1 MKNMDEKIVSGQVH
15 IRCRF
20 PFINITEYQV
30 HAVYGTHTDASI
42 TGMVN
47 SEDAE
52 KAFMDSEKDN
62 VTVFSRDASGT
73 EKVLF
78 MGMISRLS
86 FSREG
91 RFARVSLKAVSYSYK
106 MDIKRK
112 SRSFQDVSQTYRDVA
127 KAVVS
132 GYGGSLGFHVAD
144 KKLKYPLIQYRETD
158 FQFLKRI
165 LSYIGTGITAGDTSK
180 KIRLAAGISSEG
192 RKKEIDLSRHPHS
205 EIPYRK
211 AGKMTGYRGYEIWD
225 TEDIRVG
232 DAVSVQGKTFYVMEE
247 ELVLKA
253 SALDIRIMVFPRV
266 CFEEEKIP
274 ANTLSGTVL
283 NGVVLKT
290 AGETVKMKLDIDKEQ
305 EEGNA
310 YPYPWRPVTGN
321 FLYCMPEPGTR
332 AALYFGSAEEGS
344 GMAIYSIRENGDV
357 LEDFRDYE
365 HRYFN
370 TVKGKSMYLSPS
382 SMGMRSLTGKGA
394 SISVVDG
401 GRVGISTG
409 SQMSIL
415 AEGSVT
421 LSGKNVIL
429 RATKETTIV
438 RKDMISPTVINM
450 CNAFDA
456 IGKVGGFGAVPQ
468 EGKKDK
474 KEDMRHRK
482 TEDYSLAEAV
492 STVLGSL
499 PADTGGNT
507 PLDKISAAMPWLG

>member
-1 MKNMDEKIVSGQVH
+1 MDRKITSEQLQVT
-15 IRCRF
+15 CRF
-20 PFINITEYQV
+20 SFINVKECGIQ
-30 HAVYGTHTDASI
+30 AAYGTHTIASI
-42 TGMVN
+42 TGIVN
-47 SEDAE
+47 VGEAG
-52 KAFMDSEKDN
+52 KAFLDSEKDN
-62 VTVFSRDASGT
+62 VTVSCRDASGT

-78 MGMISRLS
+78 IGMISRIS
-86 FSREG
+86 FSQEG
-91 RFARVSLKAVSYSYK
+91 KFATVSLKAVSYSYK

-112 SRSFQDVSQTYRDVA
+112 SRSFQDLSKTFRDVA
-127 KAVVS
+127 ETVIS
-132 GYGGSLGFHVAD
+132 GYGGKLGFPVQD
-144 KKLKYPLIQYRETD
+144 RKLKYPLIQYRETD
-158 FQFLKRI
+158 FQFLKRM
-165 LSYIGTGITAGDTSK
+165 LSYIGIGITAGDTSK
-180 KIRLAAGISSEG
+180 KIRLTAGILSEG
-192 RKKEIDLSRHPHS
+192 KKKEINLSRHPHS

-211 AGKMTGYRGYEIWD
+211 AGKITGHRGYEIWD
-225 TEDIRVG
+225 AEDIRVG
-232 DAVSVQGKTFYVMEE
+232 DAVSVQGKTFYVKEE
-247 ELVLKA
+247 ELTLKDGI
-253 SALDIRIMVFPRV
+253 LDIRIRVFPKV

-274 ANTLSGTVL
+274 ADTLSGTVL

-305 EEGNA
+305 EEGKA
-310 YPYPWRPVTGN
+310 YPYPWRPITGN

-332 AALYFGSAEEGS
+332 AALYFGRAEESS
-344 GMAIYSIRENGDV
+344 GMVVYNIRENGDV

-382 SMGMRSLTGKGA
+382 SIGMRSLTGKGA

-415 AEGSVT
+415 AEGPVS

-456 IGKVGGFGAVPQ
+456 IGKVGGFGAIPQ

-482 TEDYSLAEAV
+482 TEDYSLSEAV

-499 PADTGGNT
+499 PADTGGNK